1 MCCKYRLQRI
11 SCVNLKFSPPV
22 TKCSLTFTDTPP
34 IEPEREDTSKF
45 NPFRPRNYKKKPVK
59 SPAES
64 DESDVEYTVRHKVK
78 QGITVSIS
86 KVMVV
91 ILRVT
96 VTIVRLSIL

>member
-1 MCCKYRLQRI
+1 M
-11 SCVNLKFSPPV
+11 NLKFSPPV
-22 TKCSLTFTDTPP
+22 TTRCSLTFTDTPP
-34 IEPEREDTSKF
+34 LEPEREDTSKF

-86 KVMVV
+86 KLVIV
-91 ILRVT
+91 ILSAT